1 MNNYEPTLIF
11 REIAARLRGRIAR
24 FDLNQADL
32 AKICGV
38 SQSQFSKIIRGTRPM
53 TVDQLAAVCEALGLS
68 VGQLV
73 GEVEEFAQERLSGSS
88 PIAYVEDDERL
99 DTPSVRRPEWL
110 DGFGREALERLD
122 VATTEHTRGDYDR
135 VARKRSKD
143 RGEDLT

>member
-1 MNNYEPTLIF
+1 MTNYEPTLIF

-68 VGQLV
+68 IGQLV
-73 GEVEEFAQERLSGSS
+73 SEVEEFAQERLSGSS
-88 PIAYVEDDERL
+88 PVAYVEDDERL
-99 DTPSVRRPEWL
+99 DKPSIRKPEWL
-110 DGFGREALERLD
+110 DGFGREALTRFN
-122 VATTEHTRGDYDR
+122 VPATTDTQDDYER